1 MSNRNNW
8 DILNILEPS
17 QEYIPCLSQ
26 ASNYYE
32 YIQIAGTSIVTEWDL
47 ICENTVWLSTVQA
60 AQSFGR
66 VIGSPIVGIFAD
78 KCV

>member
-1 MSNRNNW
+1 MSNSDNW
-8 DILNILEPS
+8 HILAPS

-32 YIQIAGTSIVTEWDL
+32 YIQEAGTSIVTEWDL
-47 ICENTVWLSTVQA
+47 ICENTVWRSTVQG

-66 VIGSPIVGIFAD
+66 VIGSPIVGILAD
-78 KCV
+78 KCVY